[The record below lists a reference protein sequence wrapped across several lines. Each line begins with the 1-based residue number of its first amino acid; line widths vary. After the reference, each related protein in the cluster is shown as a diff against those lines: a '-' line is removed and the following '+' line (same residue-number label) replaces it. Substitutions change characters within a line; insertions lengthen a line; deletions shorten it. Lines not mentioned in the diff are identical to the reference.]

1 MKKNNYEDKVNELLL
16 KIQQLEER
24 NDFLS
29 KEIERKEDLIEKA
42 RKSKPKTE
50 KIENKEKIDVITLAD
65 DRKAEK
71 RFEKELNFLN
81 INSLQITDN
90 LVDKEIIFESDK
102 LYGSMYILG
111 DFNGWEPE
119 LMQKDEKEFS
129 FRVVLI
135 KGFKFYYSLQTSDDV
150 ILDYNSP
157 YEENKRNLQLQ
168 NYINLERNEDEETSI
183 FDYKEDLN
191 ILKSA
196 QRNYLLLKIND
207 DKENILFL
215 EKFQRHVI
223 NEKKKLCNS
232 QKEKKNK

>member
-1 MKKNNYEDKVNELLL
+1 MKKNNYEYKVNELPL

-29 KEIERKEDLIEKA
+29 KEIERKEDLIEKS

-129 FRVVLI
+129 F
-135 KGFKFYYSLQTSDDV
+135 G
-150 ILDYNSP
+150 
-157 YEENKRNLQLQ
+157 
-168 NYINLERNEDEETSI
+168 
-183 FDYKEDLN
+183 
-191 ILKSA
+191 
-196 QRNYLLLKIND
+196 
-207 DKENILFL
+207 
-215 EKFQRHVI
+215 
-223 NEKKKLCNS
+223 
-232 QKEKKNK
+232 